1 MKEMTQLLQV
11 EHLKTYFPVYGG
23 FFRRKTGYVKAV
35 DDISLTVGEGETV
48 GLVGESGCG
57 KTTLGKT
64 IMGLIPSWDGSILY
78 RMDDE
83 MKDMTSMSK
92 SEQFDLRKQVSM
104 VFQDPYSSLNP
115 LKKIREVFD
124 EPMRVH
130 GIKDAGERKK
140 RMQEL
145 MELVNLD
152 PAYLERFPHEFSGG
166 QRQRIAIARALCMT
180 PRLVICDEPVSA
192 LDVSVQAQVLNLMR
206 EIQKRM
212 NLTYIFIAH
221 DLSIVQYISDRI
233 AVMYLGKI
241 VEMADSD
248 ELYENPR
255 HPYTTALLSA
265 VPIADLDVKKSR
277 IVLEGDVPS
286 PISKPQGCP
295 FHNRC
300 VHCMEVCRHQEPA
313 AAEVLAGHVVVCHL
327 YNKDR
332 EISQ

>member
-1 MKEMTQLLQV
+1 MKNRTQLLQV

-35 DDISLTVGEGETV
+35 DDISLTVSEGETV

-64 IMGLIPSWDGSILY
+64 MMGLIPSTDGKILY
-78 RMDDE
+78 QMGGT
-83 MKDMTSMSK
+83 MKDMTGMSK

-115 LKKIREVFD
+115 LKKIKEVFD

-130 GIKDAGERKK
+130 GMKDAGERRK
-140 RMQEL
+140 RMEEL

-152 PAYLERFPHEFSGG
+152 LAYLNRFPHEFSGG
-166 QRQRIAIARALCMT
+166 QRQRIAIARALCMN

-206 EIQKRM
+206 EIQKKM
-212 NLTYIFIAH
+212 KLTYIFIAH

-241 VEMADSD
+241 VETAGSD
-248 ELYENPR
+248 QLYENPQ
-255 HPYTTALLSA
+255 HPYTKALLSA
-265 VPIADLDVKKSR
+265 VPVADLDVKKNR

-286 PISKPQGCP
+286 PIKKPSGCP

-300 VHCMEVCRHQEPA
+300 VHCMEICKRQEPVPVQVR
-313 AAEVLAGHVVVCHL
+313 EGHVVVCHL
-327 YNKDR
+327 YHNDGEK
-332 EISQ
+332 

>member
-1 MKEMTQLLQV
+1 MKEMAQLLRV

-35 DDISLTVGEGETV
+35 DDISLAVKAGETV

-64 IMGLIPSWDGSILY
+64 IMGLIPSTEGGILY
-78 RMDDE
+78 RMDGE
-83 MKDMTSMSK
+83 MKDMTGMSK

-130 GIKDAGERKK
+130 GIKDGGERKK
-140 RMQEL
+140 RMKEL

-152 PAYLERFPHEFSGG
+152 SAYLDRFPHEFSGG
-166 QRQRIAIARALCMT
+166 QRQRIAIARALCMN
-180 PRLVICDEPVSA
+180 PHLVICDEPVSA

-206 EIQKRM
+206 EIQKKM

-221 DLSIVQYISDRI
+221 DLSVVQYISDRI

-255 HPYTTALLSA
+255 HPYTKALLSA
-265 VPIADLDVKKSR
+265 VPVADLDVKKNR
-277 IVLEGDVPS
+277 IILEGDVPS
-286 PISKPQGCP
+286 PISKPRGCP

-300 VHCMEVCRHQEPA
+300 TYCMEICRQQEPA
-313 AAEVLAGHVVVCHL
+313 EAVFAGHFVVCHL
-327 YNKDR
+327 YNK
-332 EISQ
+332 

>member
-1 MKEMTQLLQV
+1 MNETTQLLQV
-11 EHLKTYFPVYGG
+11 EHLKTYFPVFGG
-23 FFRRKTGYVKAV
+23 FFKRRTGYVKAV
-35 DDISLTVGEGETV
+35 DDVSLTVREGETV

-64 IMGLIPSWDGSILY
+64 IMGLIPSTEGRILY
-78 RMDDE
+78 HFNGE
-83 MKDMTSMSK
+83 MKDLTSMSK
-92 SEQFDLRKQVSM
+92 SEQFDFRKQISM

-115 LKKIREVFD
+115 LKKISEVFD

-130 GIKDAGERKK
+130 GMKDAGERKQ
-140 RMQEL
+140 RMREL

-152 PAYLERFPHEFSGG
+152 PAYLDRFPHEFSGG
-166 QRQRIAIARALCMT
+166 QRQRIAIARALCLN

-206 EIQKRM
+206 EIQKKM
-212 NLTYIFIAH
+212 NLTYVFIAH

-241 VEMADSD
+241 VEIADSD

-255 HPYTTALLSA
+255 HPYTAALLSA
-265 VPIADLDVKKSR
+265 VPVADLDVKKNR
-277 IVLEGDVPS
+277 IILEGDVPS
-286 PISKPQGCP
+286 PIQKPKGCP

-300 VHCMEVCRHQEPA
+300 ARCMEVCRQQEPEA
-313 AAEVLAGHVVVCHL
+313 VEISPGHAVVCHL
-327 YNKDR
+327 YKKGR
-332 EISQ
+332 ELSQ

>member
-1 MKEMTQLLQV
+1 MKETAQLLQV

-35 DDISLTVGEGETV
+35 DDISLSVNEGETV

-64 IMGLIPSWDGSILY
+64 IMGLIPATDGSILY
-78 RMDDE
+78 QMDGG
-83 MKDMTSMSK
+83 MRDMTTMSN

-130 GIKDAGERKK
+130 GMKDAGERKK

-145 MELVNLD
+145 LELVNLD
-152 PAYLERFPHEFSGG
+152 TAYLDRFPHEFSGG
-166 QRQRIAIARALCMT
+166 QRQRIAIARALCMN

-206 EIQKRM
+206 EIQKKL

-248 ELYENPR
+248 ELYKNPR
-255 HPYTTALLSA
+255 HPYTRALLSA
-265 VPIADLDVKKSR
+265 VPVADLDVKKNR
-277 IVLEGDVPS
+277 IVLEGEVPS
-286 PISKPQGCP
+286 PIRKPHGCP

-300 VHCMEVCRHQEPA
+300 ADCMEVCRQQEPA
-313 AAEVLAGHVVVCHL
+313 AAEISAGHFAVCHL

-332 EISQ
+332 EI

>member
-1 MKEMTQLLQV
+1 MKKEAQLLRV

-23 FFRRKTGYVKAV
+23 FFRRRTGYVKAV
-35 DDISLTVGEGETV
+35 DDISLTAIEGETV

-64 IMGLIPSWDGSILY
+64 MMGLIPSTEGKILY
-78 RMDDE
+78 QMDGG
-83 MKDMTSMSK
+83 MKDMTGMTK
-92 SEQFDLRKQVSM
+92 SEQFDLRKQVAM

-115 LKKIREVFD
+115 LKKIKEVFD

-130 GIKDAGERKK
+130 GMKDAGERIK
-140 RMQEL
+140 RMKEL

-152 PAYLERFPHEFSGG
+152 QAYLDRFPHEFSGG
-166 QRQRIAIARALCMT
+166 QRQRIAIARALCMD

-206 EIQKRM
+206 EIQKKM

-221 DLSIVQYISDRI
+221 DLSIVQYISDRV

-241 VEMADSD
+241 VEMAGSD
-248 ELYENPR
+248 QLYKNPQ
-255 HPYTTALLSA
+255 HPYTKALLSA
-265 VPIADLDVKKSR
+265 VPATDLDVKKNR

-286 PISKPQGCP
+286 PIEKPSGCP

-300 VHCMEVCRHQEPA
+300 VHCMELCRQQEPVPA
-313 AAEVLAGHVVVCHL
+313 QVRDGHLVVCHL
-327 YNKDR
+327 YHNDGERK
-332 EISQ
+332 